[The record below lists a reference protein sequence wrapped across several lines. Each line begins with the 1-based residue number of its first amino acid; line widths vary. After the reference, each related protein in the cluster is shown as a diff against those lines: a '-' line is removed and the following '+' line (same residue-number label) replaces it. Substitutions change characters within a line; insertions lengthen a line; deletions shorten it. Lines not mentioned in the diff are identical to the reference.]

1 MQVYQTCRQDKA
13 AKDQVHERIRTLMSH
28 RLGYSNE
35 LNKIQ
40 CSIKGLAPGSKNLLH
55 EYRLA

>member
-13 AKDQVHERIRTLMSH
+13 AKDQVHDRTLMSH

-35 LNKIQ
+35 LNEI
-40 CSIKGLAPGSKNLLH
+40 
-55 EYRLA
+55 